1 VTRHKLLNLVHSAL
15 LLGGMLFL
23 MGLLGWAFA
32 GAAGLQWMLLMGGVL
47 FLLTPRISPRLI
59 LRMYGARPL
68 LRQELPGLYRAL
80 DEISRRADLPRV
92 PELYHVPS
100 GMLNAFSMGN
110 RREAA
115 IALTDGLLRTFD
127 LRRIAAILAHEVSH
141 LRNRDLWIMNLSDV
155 VSRLTSMFSLVGQLL
170 LILNLPLLLVSGHR
184 VPWFP
189 ILVLIFAPFLNLL
202 LQLAL
207 SRTREFDADLDAAR
221 ITGDPEGLAS
231 ALEGMERHQSR
242 FLERLFL
249 PGRRD
254 PHPSLLRTHPE
265 TEERVRRLRELD
277 GGARRGP
284 PQADALRGPASG
296 LPGHLRRVERRPRW
310 HVGGLWF

>member
-1 VTRHKLLNLVHSAL
+1 MTRHKLLNLLHSVL

-32 GAAGLQWMLLMGGVL
+32 GDAGLQWMLLMGAVL
-47 FLLTPRISPRLI
+47 FLLTPRISPRLV

-68 LRQELPGLYRAL
+68 LREEVPGLYRAL
-80 DEISRRADLPRV
+80 EEIRSRADLPV
-92 PELYHVPS
+92 APELYYVPS
-100 GMLNAFSMGN
+100 SMLNAFSMGN
-110 RREAA
+110 RKEA
-115 IALTDGLLRTFD
+115 IVALTDGLLRSFD
-127 LRRIAAILAHEVSH
+127 MRRIAAILAHEVSH

-155 VSRLTSMFSLVGQLL
+155 VSRVTSMFSLAGQIL

-184 VPWFP
+184 IPWFP
-189 ILVLIFAPFLNLL
+189 ILVLILAPFLNLL

-207 SRTREFDADLDAAR
+207 SRTREFDADLDAAG

-231 ALEGMERHQSR
+231 ALERMERRQSG

-265 TEERVRRLRELD
+265 TGERVRRLRELD
-277 GGARRGP
+277 TQARSRRP
-284 PQADALRGPASG
+284 LADALRSRATGMPE
-296 LPGHLRRVERRPRW
+296 HMQRVERSPRW